1 MSLTLPN
8 GGAEILSGPSG
19 LCPVQAFGTVCKGGP
34 FVIFAPPAKSWYFRS
49 RGDWWTLAVG
59 EAEDTDLGPW
69 VDDDTAEWVGQGR
82 WGTWP
87 DAGYMPE
94 ETARQLI
101 QEALTR
107 YCAGEPPWKAPDDLR
122 YADPYGGEE

>member
-19 LCPVQAFGTVCKGGP
+19 LCPVQAFGTVRKGGP
-34 FVIFAPPAKSWYFRS
+34 FAIFAPPALSWYFRS
-49 RGDWWTLAVG
+49 RGDEWTLTIGNAHPSIKGYVS
-59 EAEDTDLGPW
+59 
-69 VDDDTAEWVGQGR
+69 DDDSAVWVALGK
-82 WGTWP
+82 WGAWP

-94 ETARQLI
+94 ATARLLI

-107 YCAGEPPWKAPDDLR
+107 YCAGEPPWKAPDDLH
-122 YADPYGGEE
+122 YAEPGGEE

>member
-1 MSLTLPN
+1 MSLSIPN

-19 LCPVQAFGTVCKGGP
+19 LCPVQAFGTVRKGGT
-34 FVIFAPPAKSWYFRS
+34 AHCWYFRAIVS
-49 RGDWWTLAVG
+49 EWTLTIGDAHPSIERYVSDDGAAVW
-59 EAEDTDLGPW
+59 AALGK
-69 VDDDTAEWVGQGR
+69 
-82 WGTWP
+82 WGAFP

-94 ETARQLI
+94 ETARLLI

-122 YADPYGGEE
+122 YAEPGGEE